1 MPQRPLKMTTARAEK
16 LFSIDI
22 VDAPP
27 PLRVEAVD
35 KPAQP
40 PLAAIAPEPIPP
52 TAPPPLQVEAAPE
65 PPIEPVKPA
74 PAPAEIEAAAD
85 QRRRIEAAA
94 QAARKRGKG
103 VPKRHLAALKPPV
116 PPPVAPAPHDTRH

>member
-1 MPQRPLKMTTARAEK
+1 MPQRPLKMTTAKAEK

-40 PLAAIAPEPIPP
+40 PVTAI
-52 TAPPPLQVEAAPE
+52 APE
-65 PPIEPVKPA
+65 PPIESIKPA
-74 PAPAEIEAAAD
+74 PTPAEIEAAAD
-85 QRRRIEAAA
+85 RRRRLEANAKAA
-94 QAARKRGKG
+94 NKRSKG
-103 VPKRHLAALKPPV
+103 VPKALKPPV
-116 PPPVAPAPHDTRH
+116 PPSVVIPPPPTDTRH